1 MRSGGVGLVRMMV
14 GEEDEGRPEADMAAG
29 LVFLNWGL

>member
-14 GEEDEGRPEADMAAG
+14 GEVDEGRSEVDMAAG
-29 LVFLNWGL
+29 TRL